1 MFFYC
6 GIVDRMLLLW
16 IICRLEE
23 QGAEP
28 VRLNKGFCRNFEDTA
43 ALHKWKLLF
52 VAELCLCHFLWGEWA
67 IHMTW
72 HGGVLVKRTI
82 FLVFAERW

>member
-1 MFFYC
+1 MSTIIFINFHHFYHNLAEMFFYC

-16 IICRLEE
+16 IICQVEE

-52 VAELCLCHFLWGEWA
+52 IAELCLGHFL
-67 IHMTW
+67 
-72 HGGVLVKRTI
+72 
-82 FLVFAERW
+82 